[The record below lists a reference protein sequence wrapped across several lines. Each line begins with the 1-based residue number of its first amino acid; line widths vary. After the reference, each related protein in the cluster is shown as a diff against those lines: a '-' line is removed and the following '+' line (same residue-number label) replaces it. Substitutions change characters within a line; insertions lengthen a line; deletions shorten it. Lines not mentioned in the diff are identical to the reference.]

1 MENSDLTPHHG
12 QFEGHSKLFLVMSL
26 CFSAMAILCLVVPP
40 FLGKQTGFHGS
51 APLNVA
57 AIVTISLVVF
67 SAAFSLVMIFR
78 RLSVQIA
85 KGNDDAEFVD
95 QIRFSVSVMA
105 QAFSI
110 GLLLLAS
117 QLLRG

>member
-26 CFSAMAILCLVVPP
+26 CFCAAAILFLVLPL
-40 FLGKQTGFHGS
+40 FLGERTGLHGS
-51 APLNVA
+51 TSLNVA
-57 AIVTISLVVF
+57 PIVTISLVVF
-67 SAAFSLVMIFR
+67 SAAISLIMIFR
-78 RLSVQIA
+78 RLSVQIS
-85 KGNDDAEFVD
+85 KGNDDAEFAD
-95 QIRFSVSVMA
+95 QVRLSVSVMA

-117 QLLRG
+117 RLLR